1 MSTGPLNALRLYF
14 ARRRRKREELESF
27 LLSSTEE
34 VFTHIYESNKWGDSE
49 SVSGKGSNLDIT
61 SHLRAEL
68 PGLLRELEVTTLL
81 DIPCGDFNWMKE
93 IDLPVEKYLGAD
105 IVKPLVAEN
114 QRRFGADD
122 REFFC
127 LDLIRDPLPR
137 VDAIFCRECLVHL
150 SFEDIFSAIE
160 NIRNSGATYLLTT
173 HFPSIRNNKDI
184 VTGKHRSLNFTRPP
198 FSWPAPIHGLIE
210 YNAGKL
216 RGEKCLSV
224 WRIGDLPRRQ

>member
-1 MSTGPLNALRLYF
+1 LVGFDPDHFRKEQIRGRALEPLRTFQEAFRTNLWGGASRSGPGASRDQTAGIRAALPTLCERLGV
-14 ARRRRKREELESF
+14 RR
-27 LLSSTEE
+27 
-34 VFTHIYESNKWGDSE
+34 
-49 SVSGKGSNLDIT
+49 
-61 SHLRAEL
+61 
-68 PGLLRELEVTTLL
+68 LL

-105 IVKPLVAEN
+105 IVKPLIAEN
-114 QRRFGADD
+114 QRRFGADG

-198 FSWPAPIHGLIE
+198 FSWPAPLHGLIE
-210 YNAGKL
+210 YNAGKR